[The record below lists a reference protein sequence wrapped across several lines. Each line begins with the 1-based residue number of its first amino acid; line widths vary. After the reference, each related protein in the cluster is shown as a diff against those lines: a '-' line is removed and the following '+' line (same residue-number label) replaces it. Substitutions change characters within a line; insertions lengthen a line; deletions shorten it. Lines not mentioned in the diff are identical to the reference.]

1 MNDTFASLAHPG
13 WARTLLFAIIFVA
26 LSVAVP
32 WVIYAEFD
40 GTLPSLDE
48 RLLSWRVAFT
58 CISLLVVYFSCDG
71 LRLFYTVK
79 ALGYDLPL
87 AHVVKLVFI
96 NILFSNITPMATGG
110 GFAQIWYMRRQG
122 IHLGAATAASTLRTL
137 LASAMIFIPTP
148 FLFLFL
154 KPLSDNPLGSQW
166 AVYLGIF
173 ALVYVTFFTIALIR
187 VRWFVMLINTALSGL
202 LTFRIID
209 PSRFRRWRFGIRREL
224 IRFSS
229 ALGAY
234 LRGPKP
240 YVFASLV
247 FTFLFLMTLFSFP
260 AVLLWSLDYQI
271 EYLTIIGLLIVTTF
285 VMYFAPTPGAAG
297 IAEGTFGLLFAPL
310 VAIGDLVL
318 IIVIWRFLTIHLGMM
333 IGLPVTLHLLAPK
346 EPNGA

>member
-1 MNDTFASLAHPG
+1 MSDTLASLTHPG
-13 WARTLLFAIIFVA
+13 WARTLLFAVIFVA
-26 LSVAVP
+26 LSAAVP
-32 WVIYAEFD
+32 WVIYSEFD
-40 GTLPSLDE
+40 GALPSLDE
-48 RLLSWRVAFT
+48 RLLSWQVAAT
-58 CISLLVVYFSCDG
+58 CICLLAMYFSCDG

-79 ALGYDLPL
+79 ALGYNLPP

-96 NILFSNITPMATGG
+96 NILFSNLTPMATGG
-110 GFAQIWYMRRQG
+110 GFAQIWYMQRQG

-137 LASAMIFIPTP
+137 LASALIFIPTP

-154 KPLSDNPLGSQW
+154 KPLGDNPLGGQW

-173 ALVYVTFFTIALIR
+173 ALAYVTFFTIALIR
-187 VRWFVMLINTALSGL
+187 VRWFIMLINAALSGL
-202 LTFRIID
+202 LSFRIID
-209 PSRFRRWRFGIRREL
+209 APRFRRWRFGMRREL

-229 ALGAY
+229 ALSAY
-234 LRGPKP
+234 LKGPKP
-240 YVFASLV
+240 YVFASLL

-271 EYLTIIGLLIVTTF
+271 GYLTIIGLLIVTTF

-318 IIVIWRFLTIHLGMM
+318 IIVIWRFLTIHLGML
-333 IGLPVTLHLLAPK
+333 IGLPVTLHLLAGK